1 MNWYH
6 ERNNTDDKI
15 IIMTIK
21 NKMIKVKDSFEEK
34 TTWMAVIL
42 L

>member
-1 MNWYH
+1 MK
-6 ERNNTDDKI
+6 EI
-15 IIMTIK
+15 II
-21 NKMIKVKDSFEEK
+21 NNNMINVKDSFEEK

>member
-1 MNWYH
+1 MK
-6 ERNNTDDKI
+6 EI
-15 IIMTIK
+15 III
-21 NKMIKVKDSFEEK
+21 NNNMINVKDSFEEK